1 MAKAEKE
8 KPEKA
13 KPEKAKPERAKPE
26 KVKAKKTEAKAAEAE
41 APENDA
47 GDDVEVPEPRLR
59 DRYKKEVVKDLMK
72 RFEYTSSMQV
82 PRLERIVINMG
93 LGAAVGNPKII
104 DNAVEELKAI
114 TGQKPVVTRAK
125 KAIAN
130 FKLREGLPIGVKVTL
145 RRERMWEFMDR
156 LVTLALPRVRDFRGT
171 SPRAFDGAGNYTL
184 GLKEQI
190 VFPEI
195 NFDSVDSVK
204 GMNITFVTTAR
215 TNEEAKELLARL
227 GMPFRS

>member
-1 MAKAEKE
+1 MAKAEK
-8 KPEKA
+8 PEKA
-13 KPEKAKPERAKPE
+13 EKPKGEKKPKAPKPKPAE
-26 KVKAKKTEAKAAEAE
+26 TQAASENESGNGAAEAE
-41 APENDA
+41 D
-47 GDDVEVPEPRLR
+47 VPEPRLR
-59 DRYKKEVVKDLMK
+59 ERYKKEIVKDLMK

-93 LGAAVGNPKII
+93 LGAAVGNPKVI

>member
-1 MAKAEKE
+1 MAET
-8 KPEKA
+8 P
-13 KPEKAKPERAKPE
+13 
-26 KVKAKKTEAKAAEAE
+26 V
-41 APENDA
+41 
-47 GDDVEVPEPRLR
+47 PRLR
-59 DRYKKEVVKDLMK
+59 ERYRKEVVESLMK
-72 RFEYTSSMQV
+72 RFAYTSTMQV

-104 DNAVEELKAI
+104 DNAVEELSAI

-156 LVTLALPRVRDFRGT
+156 LVNLALPRVRDFRGT
-171 SPRAFDGAGNYTL
+171 SPKAFDGAGNYTL
-184 GLKEQI
+184 GLREQI

-195 NFDSVDSVK
+195 NFDAVDSVK
-204 GMNITFVTTAR
+204 GMNVTFVTTAR
-215 TNEEAKELLARL
+215 TNEEAKALLQSL

>member
-1 MAKAEKE
+1 MAKAEKD

-13 KPEKAKPERAKPE
+13 KPQKAKPERAKPE
-26 KVKAKKTEAKAAEAE
+26 KAKAKASEAEAKESDAEAE
-41 APENDA
+41 GGAEED
-47 GDDVEVPEPRLR
+47 VPEPRLR
-59 DRYKKEVVKDLMK
+59 ERYKKDVISDLMK

-93 LGAAVGNPKII
+93 LGAAVGNPKVI

-114 TGQKPVVTRAK
+114 TGQRPVVTRAK

-145 RRERMWEFMDR
+145 RRERMWEFLDR